1 VRVPFLSFAANGSI
15 GPPSSRSAAYPF
27 IPPVGLGER
36 RGPDRQPMFPATAT
50 GFRRSCREPSRF
62 ARGSGRASSR
72 VSRRAAVCVRGPTA
86 TAYLVGPSL
95 RSDPVR
101 GRAASTPAGG
111 ASAAC
116 RLYRMRRCHAVFDAR
131 CDHPPVCQGRVGGWV
146 GWEFDKRYYGGASI
160 SRWPLIGTL
169 RPPGVARQRR
179 DTPSCSAASTTSYYE
194 SRRLA
199 ARRSGPG
206 VLEL

>member
-27 IPPVGLGER
+27 IPPFGSGER
-36 RGPDRQPMFPATAT
+36 RRPDRQPMFPATAT

-72 VSRRAAVCVRGPTA
+72 VSRRAAVCVRCPTA

-116 RLYRMRRCHAVFDAR
+116 LLYRMRRCHQFSMRDVITLRSVREGSA
-131 CDHPPVCQGRVGGWV
+131 GGWV
-146 GWEFDKRYYGGASI
+146 GS
-160 SRWPLIGTL
+160 
-169 RPPGVARQRR
+169 
-179 DTPSCSAASTTSYYE
+179 STSVIT
-194 SRRLA
+194 A
-199 ARRSGPG
+199 GRRSAGG
-206 VLEL
+206 R